1 MSTQYNHE
9 QAANSL
15 GKYNQGALV
24 VGGYKNKAVELLE
37 FEIDSKNIFLDSLS
51 CTMAKIFEHASNTNF
66 ERHFS
71 YHFLHKTLLK
81 IQKRLLLS

>member
-37 FEIDSKNIFLDSLS
+37 FENG
-51 CTMAKIFEHASNTNF
+51 
-66 ERHFS
+66 S
-71 YHFLHKTLLK
+71 YKWNLK
-81 IQKRLLLS
+81 QSYPYHSR